1 MFVIWCATTCIFFND
16 VSLHFLRFFLLCLV
30 MRTNLRKSLKK
41 KLWMNRS
48 TSNSGIVII
57 SSKYH
62 KKQGISIFHKG
73 IIWFCPSLGSWLHTV
88 WMLWP
93 VHRSVLRRI
102 PSTIQ
107 MILWLHISRRLWTS
121 DFGLFL
127 YWVCTQTCLPD
138 YHNYNC
144 FFKLPERNLSQ
155 QKRQLTSFCLLD
167 SGFTL
172 WCSSDETFKNWL
184 HGYGKYWFLLQ
195 HHQEI

>member
-1 MFVIWCATTCIFFND
+1 MSRYAD
-16 VSLHFLRFFLLCLV
+16 QLV
-30 MRTNLRKSLKK
+30 K
-41 KLWMNRS
+41 KLEEKTLDESIDIKQWDIHN
-48 TSNSGIVII
+48 IFKI
-57 SSKYH
+57 SH
-62 KKQGISIFHKG
+62 ISIFHKG

-167 SGFTL
+167 SGFTF